1 MSNIF
6 TVYFQGSTF
15 HMLHDDEDMYQFKIL
30 HVEGRR
36 LVEMACA
43 RVRGLK
49 YPALTPLEQRAYD
62 DLEQSF
68 YQQVHS
74 TWQQIQEEADNAGRS

>member
-1 MSNIF
+1 MTTIF
-6 TVYFQGSTF
+6 TVHFLGSRF

-36 LVEMACA
+36 LLEMACA
-43 RVRGLK
+43 RAKGLK

-62 DLEQSF
+62 DLEQLF
-68 YQQVHS
+68 YQHVHAA
-74 TWQQIQEEADNAGRS
+74 WQQQQEDTDNARG